1 MKYLIQRNYKTEVL
15 HKGVTLFGTGE
26 NNYSVHTDIL
36 AEERIDK
43 NTVRKVTGLN
53 EDDIKGSPVLTDE
66 MKEIYLNRLPD
77 VRKKVIEKYGES
89 ALDPTNDH
97 FWKNRSTIRL
107 DKNKLGQLH
116 DDEENLADLILRFNI
131 LSGSFDDI
139 APSLETAKATGR
151 NYYIID
157 LDDFNKSEFDDKI
170 SYKLKAVASLN
181 ELVEKSS
188 KDALLYLTW
197 VIVDDAKGY
206 TKNTSSEVLAQ
217 VLYEYIEG
225 ALVKKNKKACA
236 KIFYDNYNLW
246 KTDKDSLIT
255 KAIFNAAL
263 YFGDIYLDKGQYTSK
278 AGNTKLGTN
287 EKKAIETLLDGPNIA
302 ELKELKKTIEE
313 KLSK

>member
-197 VIVDDAKGY
+197 VTVDDAKGY

-217 VLYEYIEG
+217 VL
-225 ALVKKNKKACA
+225 
-236 KIFYDNYNLW
+236 
-246 KTDKDSLIT
+246 
-255 KAIFNAAL
+255 
-263 YFGDIYLDKGQYTSK
+263 
-278 AGNTKLGTN
+278 
-287 EKKAIETLLDGPNIA
+287 
-302 ELKELKKTIEE
+302 
-313 KLSK
+313 